1 MGRPPAYL
9 FVVRHGL
16 RLDAADKQWHLSSP
30 TPYDPPL
37 TYIGWQQ
44 AKSLG
49 ARIGS
54 LIRDKVN
61 EEEAAQKL
69 VGDIPGGR
77 KRKRYKVVL
86 HSSPF
91 LRCVQTSIAISAGL
105 AQDSTPFGSSS
116 SSSTERPPP
125 SPTILSPRS
134 RPTIVPDRR
143 DSASPSPRCPPIRR
157 SVLRLDA
164 CFGEW
169 LSPGYFELITPP
181 PESVMMLASAKADLL
196 RREDYTN
203 YPNFSAHVHSN
214 SQGHLWSPS
223 DRPGSISTPPSKTSD
238 PLDTLANSLQRSGSI
253 SGQGSQSWRSPT
265 LTTGETN
272 GYVSPVP
279 HYAVNNNNTIP
290 PGFVAHAR
298 DACVDIDYQ
307 WDSMRPPLDWGDG
320 GIFPEEWTSMHRRFR
335 KGLQHLIDWYSTT
348 EKPTDM
354 VTKTA
359 SRFARRDSVHPIDDM
374 LDDDEDFETESIVIL
389 VSHGAGCNALIGAIT
404 HQPVLMD
411 VAMASLTMAVRKPLK
426 DEAGTPKSPHAVQPP
441 GWASPERRKD
451 TTPVYQLYDLEIFAS
466 TDHLRSV
473 APSSAV
479 SRTPS
484 VAGAVNNA
492 RGRYSNSFS
501 SSLNNF
507 SFNDG
512 SASRASSANAALSSL
527 RRGEGPA
534 NTTSKLAFNMTNG
547 DEGGEG
553 ITSSGFHGGG
563 ITVGS
568 GMTSFTKP
576 PSGLA
581 RTPSIGLWSP
591 ISVRGDGAFE
601 DDEDDE
607 DGMLL
612 NFSHE
617 KETPTMKTPTATVPP
632 PPSSHE
638 EQQKTPVGPAAV
650 TNGNAGKPLSGMPL
664 SPIDM
669 SDSASDEYFPTFP
682 DTDSLWGGGP
692 RPPDDADRLRDL
704 GSAKRRWTVTER
716 S

>member
-69 VGDIPGGR
+69 ATDVPGGR

-105 AQDSTPFGSSS
+105 AQDPTPFGS

-125 SPTILSPRS
+125 SPPILSPRS
-134 RPTIVPDRR
+134 RPTIIPDRR
-143 DSASPSPRCPPIRR
+143 DSASPSPRSPPIRR

-164 CFGEW
+164 CLGEW

-196 RREDYTN
+196 RREDYTS
-203 YPNFSAHVHSN
+203 YPNFSGHVHSN

-223 DRPGSISTPPSKTSD
+223 DRPGGSISTPPNKTSD
-238 PLDTLANSLQRSGSI
+238 PSDALASSLQRSGSI
-253 SGQGSQSWRSPT
+253 SSQGGQSWRSST
-265 LTTGETN
+265 LSPGEPD

-279 HYAVNNNNTIP
+279 HYAVSNNNTIP
-290 PGFVAHAR
+290 PGFAAHAR

-307 WDSMRPPLDWGDG
+307 WDSMRHPLDWGDG
-320 GIFPEEWTSMHRRFR
+320 GTFPEEWASMHRRFR
-335 KGLQHLIDWYSTT
+335 KGLQHLVDWYSTT
-348 EKPTDM
+348 ENPTDM

-359 SRFARRDSVHPIDDM
+359 PRFARRDSVHPIDDM
-374 LDDDEDFETESIVIL
+374 PDEDEDVETEPIVIL

-411 VAMASLTMAVRKPLK
+411 VAMASLTMAVRKPAK
-426 DEAGTPKSPHAVQPP
+426 DEAGAPKSPQGVQSP

-451 TTPVYQLYDLEIFAS
+451 TIPVYQLYDLEIFAS

-473 APSSAV
+473 APSPAV

-484 VAGAVNNA
+484 VAGAVNNV

-512 SASRASSANAALSSL
+512 AASRASSANAALSSL
-527 RRGEGPA
+527 RRGEGSA
-534 NTTSKLAFNMTNG
+534 FATSKLALNMTNG
-547 DEGGEG
+547 DERGGG
-553 ITSSGFHGGG
+553 VTSSGFHGGG

-568 GMTSFTKP
+568 GMISFTKP
-576 PSGLA
+576 SSGLA

-607 DGMLL
+607 DDMLL

-617 KETPTMKTPTATVPP
+617 RETPTVKTPTATVPRLN
-632 PPSSHE
+632 SDE
-638 EQQKTPVGPAAV
+638 DQQKTPVAPPAT
-650 TNGNAGKPLSGMPL
+650 TNGNAGKPPRDMLL
-664 SPIDM
+664 SPIDL
-669 SDSASDEYFPTFP
+669 SESANDDYFPTFP
-682 DTDSLWGGGP
+682 DSDGSGLWGGGP
-692 RPPDDADRLRDL
+692 RPPDDADRLRDVS
-704 GSAKRRWTVTER
+704 SAKRRWTVTER